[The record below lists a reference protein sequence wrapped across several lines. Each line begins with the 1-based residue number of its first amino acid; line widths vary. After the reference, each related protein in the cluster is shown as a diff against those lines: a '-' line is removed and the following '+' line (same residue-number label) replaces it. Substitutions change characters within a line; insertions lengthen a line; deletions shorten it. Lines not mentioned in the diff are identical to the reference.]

1 MAYRPK
7 TYSLNFYV
15 GIRHLGIALEPFE
28 EGTFYIDYDTNLI
41 QGAET
46 DQLLAEATYD
56 PFFAA
61 WVAVNAA

>member
-15 GIRHLGIALEPFE
+15 GIRHLGLALEPFE
-28 EGTFYIDYDTNLI
+28 EGTFYTDYDTNLI
-41 QGAET
+41 IDAET
-46 DQLLAEATYD
+46 ERLWAEATYD

-61 WVAVNAA
+61 WAAVNAA